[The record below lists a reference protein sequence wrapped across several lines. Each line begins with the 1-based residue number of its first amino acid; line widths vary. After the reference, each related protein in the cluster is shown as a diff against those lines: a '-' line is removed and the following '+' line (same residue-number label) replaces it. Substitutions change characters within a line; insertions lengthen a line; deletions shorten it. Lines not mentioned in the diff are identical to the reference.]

1 MFYDGKI
8 LIGRSGEEDIYIYP
22 KMANR
27 HGLIAG
33 ATGTGKT
40 VTLKVMA
47 ESFSDIGVPVFLA
60 DVKGDLSGMCTPGVG
75 GGSAEERVQKMGLA
89 ERGFTFKSFPSNYWD
104 VYAEKG
110 MPLRTTVSEMGP
122 LLLARILEL
131 NDTQTDILTVIFK
144 IADDEGLLLI
154 DTKDLRAMLQFV
166 SEHAKD
172 YSRQYGNM
180 SPNSIAAIMRSV
192 IALES
197 DGGEFFI
204 GEPAL
209 NIRDFLAT
217 DYNGKGMIQILDCQK
232 LILHPKMYST
242 FLLWLM
248 SELYETLPEVG
259 DLERPKMIFFFD
271 EAHMLFNSAS
281 KALLEKIEQV
291 VKLIRSKGVG
301 IYFITQNPKDIPDGV
316 LAQLGNK
323 VQHALRAYTP
333 ADQKGLK
340 AAASSFRENP
350 EFNTLQTLQELG
362 TGEALVSVLD
372 EKGIPTI
379 VRRAKILPPQSYMG
393 MIDDNERRRQ
403 IDSCMLY
410 NKYCDTFDRDSA
422 YEFFQRL
429 SIQQEEAAEQAA
441 LEAEKAREEA
451 LAQKQAE
458 KEAALAAKEEE
469 RKQREQQKADERAE
483 REQQRAEERAAREQQ
498 RADERAAKEQA
509 RLEERYY
516 KEQLKAQEKA
526 FKEQQKAQEKL
537 LKEQQK
543 QQDRQNRAIKQAI
556 RGTASAATG
565 TIGREIGNNLGSSFG
580 SFGKKLGGNVG
591 ASLGRGI
598 IGTLFAK

>member
-8 LIGRSGEEDIYIYP
+8 LIGKSGEEDIYIYP

-60 DVKGDLSGMCTPGVG
+60 DVKGDLSGMCAPGAES
-75 GGSAEERVQKMGLA
+75 GSAMERVQKMGLF
-89 ERGFTFKSFPSNYWD
+89 ERGFNFKGFPSNYWD

-122 LLLARILEL
+122 LLLARILDL

-154 DTKDLRAMLQFV
+154 DTKDLRSMLQFV
-166 SEHAKD
+166 SEHARD

-180 SPNSIAAIMRSV
+180 SATSIAAIMRAV
-192 IALES
+192 IALETE
-197 DGGEFFI
+197 GGEGFV

-209 NIRDFLAT
+209 NIRDWLAT

-248 SELYETLPEVG
+248 SELYEMLPEVG
-259 DLERPKMIFFFD
+259 DLDRPRMVFFFD

-281 KALLEKIEQV
+281 KALLAKIEQV

-350 EFNTLQTLQELG
+350 DFDTYTTLQELG

-379 VRRAKILPPQSYMG
+379 VKRAKILPPQSYMG
-393 MIDDNERRRQ
+393 MIDDGERDRQ
-403 IDSCMLY
+403 INACTLFM
-410 NKYCDTFDRDSA
+410 KYSDTYDRDSA

-429 SIQQEEAAEQAA
+429 NIEQQEAAEAA
-441 LEAEKAREEA
+441 FAEQQRLKEEELAR
-451 LAQKQAE
+451 KQAE

-469 RKQREQQKADERAE
+469 RQ
-483 REQQRAEERAAREQQ
+483 AREQQ
-498 RADERAAKEQA
+498 RADERAAREQA
-509 RLEERYY
+509 RLDERYY

-526 FKEQQKAQEKL
+526 LKEQQKAAEQAAKAAQKEK
-537 LKEQQK
+537 
-543 QQDRQNRAIKQAI
+543 DRKDRAVKQALK
-556 RGTASAATG
+556 GTASAATG
-565 TIGREIGNNLGSSFG
+565 TIGREIGNNLGSQFG
-580 SFGKKLGGNVG
+580 KFGKKLGGNVG

>member
-8 LIGRSGEEDIYIYP
+8 LIGKSGDEDIYIYP

-60 DVKGDLSGMCTPGVG
+60 DVKGDLSGMCAAGAES
-75 GGSAEERVQKMGLA
+75 GSAMERVQKMGLF

-122 LLLARILEL
+122 LLLSRILEL

-154 DTKDLRAMLQFV
+154 DTKDLRSMLQFV
-166 SEHAKD
+166 SEHARD

-180 SPNSIAAIMRSV
+180 SATSIAAIMRAV
-192 IALES
+192 IALETE
-197 DGGEFFI
+197 GGEGFV

-209 NIRDFLAT
+209 NIRDWLAT

-248 SELYETLPEVG
+248 SELYEMLPEVG
-259 DLERPKMIFFFD
+259 DLDRPRMVFFFD

-350 EFNTLQTLQELG
+350 EFDTLTTLQELG

-393 MIDDNERRRQ
+393 MIDDAERERQ
-403 IDSCMLY
+403 INACMLFM
-410 NKYCDTFDRDSA
+410 KYSDTYDRDSA

-429 SIQQEEAAEQAA
+429 NIEQQEAAEAA
-441 LEAEKAREEA
+441 LAEAEKAKEEE
-451 LAQKQAE
+451 LARKQAE

-469 RKQREQQKADERAE
+469 RKAKEQQKADERAE
-483 REQQRAEERAAREQQ
+483 REQQRAEERAQREQ
-498 RADERAAKEQA
+498 D
-509 RLEERYY
+509 RLQERYY

-526 FKEQQKAQEKL
+526 LKEQQKAAEQAAKAAQKEK
-537 LKEQQK
+537 
-543 QQDRQNRAIKQAI
+543 DRKDRAVKQALK
-556 RGTASAATG
+556 GTASAATG
-565 TIGREIGNNLGSSFG
+565 TIGREIGNNLGSQFG
-580 SFGKKLGGNVG
+580 KFGKKLGGNVG

>member
-8 LIGRSGEEDIYIYP
+8 LIGKSGEEDIYIYP

-60 DVKGDLSGMCTPGVG
+60 DVRGDLSGMCAAGVES
-75 GGSAEERVQKMGLA
+75 GSAMERVQKMGLF
-89 ERGFTFKSFPSNYWD
+89 ERGFNFKGFPSNYWD

-122 LLLARILEL
+122 LLLARILDL

-154 DTKDLRAMLQFV
+154 DTKDLRSMLQFV
-166 SEHAKD
+166 SEHARD

-180 SPNSIAAIMRSV
+180 SATSIAAIMRAV
-192 IALES
+192 IALETE
-197 DGGEFFI
+197 GGEGFV

-209 NIRDFLAT
+209 NIRDWLAT

-248 SELYETLPEVG
+248 SELYEMLPEVG
-259 DLERPKMIFFFD
+259 DLDRPRMVFFFD

-281 KALLEKIEQV
+281 KALLAKIEQV

-350 EFNTLQTLQELG
+350 EFDTYTTLQELG

-379 VRRAKILPPQSYMG
+379 VKRAKILLPQSYMG
-393 MIDDNERRRQ
+393 MIDDGERDRQ
-403 IDSCMLY
+403 INACTLFM
-410 NKYCDTFDRDSA
+410 KYSDTYDRDSA

-429 SIQQEEAAEQAA
+429 NIEQQEAAEAA
-441 LEAEKAREEA
+441 YAEQQRLKEEEFAR
-451 LAQKQAE
+451 KQAE

-469 RKQREQQKADERAE
+469 RQ
-483 REQQRAEERAAREQQ
+483 AREQQ
-498 RADERAAKEQA
+498 RADERAAREQA
-509 RLEERYY
+509 RLDERYY

-526 FKEQQKAQEKL
+526 LKEQQKAAEQAAKAAQKEK
-537 LKEQQK
+537 
-543 QQDRQNRAIKQAI
+543 DRKDRAVKQALK
-556 RGTASAATG
+556 GTASAATG
-565 TIGREIGNNLGSSFG
+565 TIGREIGNSLGSQFG
-580 SFGKKLGGNVG
+580 KFGKKLGGNVG

>member
-8 LIGRSGEEDIYIYP
+8 LIGKSGEEDIYIYP

-60 DVKGDLSGMCTPGVG
+60 DVKGDLSGMCAPGAES
-75 GGSAEERVQKMGLA
+75 GSAMERVQKMGLF
-89 ERGFTFKSFPSNYWD
+89 ERGFNFKGFPSNYWD

-122 LLLARILEL
+122 LLLSRILDL

-154 DTKDLRAMLQFV
+154 DTKDLRSMLQFV
-166 SEHAKD
+166 SEHARD

-180 SPNSIAAIMRSV
+180 SATSIAAIMRAV
-192 IALES
+192 IALETE
-197 DGGEFFI
+197 GGEGFV

-209 NIRDFLAT
+209 NIRDWLAT

-248 SELYETLPEVG
+248 SELYEMLPEVG
-259 DLERPKMIFFFD
+259 DLDRPRMVFFFD

-281 KALLEKIEQV
+281 KALLAKIEQV

-350 EFNTLQTLQELG
+350 EFDTYTTLQELG

-379 VRRAKILPPQSYMG
+379 VKRAKILPPQSYMG
-393 MIDDNERRRQ
+393 MIDDGERDRQ
-403 IDSCMLY
+403 INACTLFM
-410 NKYCDTFDRDSA
+410 KYSDTYDRDSA

-429 SIQQEEAAEQAA
+429 NIEQQEAAEAA
-441 LEAEKAREEA
+441 FAEQQRLKEEELAR
-451 LAQKQAE
+451 KQAE
-458 KEAALAAKEEE
+458 KEEALRLKEEE
-469 RKQREQQKADERAE
+469 RQ
-483 REQQRAEERAAREQQ
+483 AREQQ
-498 RADERAAKEQA
+498 RADERAAREQA
-509 RLEERYY
+509 RLDERYY

-543 QQDRQNRAIKQAI
+543 QKDRKDRAVKQAI
-556 RGTASAATG
+556 KGTASAATG
-565 TIGREIGNNLGSSFG
+565 TIGREIGNSLGSQFG
-580 SFGKKLGGNVG
+580 KFGKKLGGNVG

>member
-8 LIGRSGEEDIYIYP
+8 LIGKSGEEDIYIYP

-60 DVKGDLSGMCTPGVG
+60 DVKGDLSGMCAPGAES
-75 GGSAEERVQKMGLA
+75 GSAMERVQKMGLF
-89 ERGFTFKSFPSNYWD
+89 ERGFTFKGFPSNYWD

-122 LLLARILEL
+122 LLLARILDL

-154 DTKDLRAMLQFV
+154 DTKDLRSMLQFV
-166 SEHAKD
+166 SEHARD

-180 SPNSIAAIMRSV
+180 SATSIAAIMRAV
-192 IALES
+192 IALETE
-197 DGGEFFI
+197 GGEGFV

-209 NIRDFLAT
+209 NIRDWLAT

-248 SELYETLPEVG
+248 SELYEMLPEVG
-259 DLERPKMIFFFD
+259 DLDRPRMVFFFD

-281 KALLEKIEQV
+281 KALLAKIEQV

-350 EFNTLQTLQELG
+350 EFDTYTTLQELG

-379 VRRAKILPPQSYMG
+379 VKRAKILPPQSYMG
-393 MIDDNERRRQ
+393 MIDDGERDRQ
-403 IDSCMLY
+403 INACTLFM
-410 NKYCDTFDRDSA
+410 KYSDTYDRDSA

-429 SIQQEEAAEQAA
+429 NIEQQEAAEAA
-441 LEAEKAREEA
+441 FAEQQRLKEEELAR
-451 LAQKQAE
+451 KQAE
-458 KEAALAAKEEE
+458 KEEALRLKEEE
-469 RKQREQQKADERAE
+469 RQ
-483 REQQRAEERAAREQQ
+483 AREQQ
-498 RADERAAKEQA
+498 RADERAAREQA
-509 RLEERYY
+509 RLDERYY

-543 QQDRQNRAIKQAI
+543 QKDRKDRAVKQAI
-556 RGTASAATG
+556 KGTASAATG
-565 TIGREIGNNLGSSFG
+565 TIGREIGNSLGSQFG
-580 SFGKKLGGNVG
+580 KFGKKLGGNVG

>member
-8 LIGRSGEEDIYIYP
+8 LIGKSGDEDIYIYP
-22 KMANR
+22 RMANR

-40 VTLKVMA
+40 VSLKVMA

-60 DVKGDLSGMCTPGVG
+60 DVKGDLSGMCQAGVE
-75 GGSAEERVQKMGLA
+75 GGSALERVQKFNLF
-89 ERGFTFKSFPSNYWD
+89 ERGFSFKSFPSNYWD

-180 SPNSIAAIMRSV
+180 SATSIAAIMRAV
-192 IALES
+192 IALETE
-197 DGGEFFI
+197 GGEVFV

-209 NIRDFLAT
+209 NIRDWIAT

-259 DLERPKMIFFFD
+259 DLDRPKMVFFFD

-323 VQHALRAYTP
+323 IQHALRAYTP

-350 EFNTLQTLQELG
+350 EFDTLQTLQELG

-379 VRRAKILPPQSYMG
+379 VKRTKILPPQSYMG
-393 MIDDNERRRQ
+393 MIDDGERARQ
-403 IDSCMLY
+403 INSCTLFT
-410 NKYCDTFDRDSA
+410 KYQETYDRDSA

-429 SIQQEEAAEQAA
+429 NIEQQEAFEAAA
-441 LEAEKAREEA
+441 LEAQRAKEEA

-458 KEAALAAKEEE
+458 KEELLRRKEEE
-469 RKQREQQKADERAE
+469 RAAKEQAKAD
-483 REQQRAEERAAREQQ
+483 ERAAREQQ
-498 RADERAAKEQA
+498 REEERIAREQAKAEERA
-509 RLEERYY
+509 Y
-516 KEQLKAQEKA
+516 KEQLKAQERLL
-526 FKEQQKAQEKL
+526 KEQQKAQEKA
-537 LKEQQK
+537 LKEAQK
-543 QQDRQNRAIKQAI
+543 EKERQERAVRNAIK
-556 RGTASAATG
+556 GTASAATG
-565 TIGREIGNNLGSSFG
+565 TIGREVGKSLGSSFG
-580 SFGKKLGGNVG
+580 SFGKTLGGNVG

-598 IGTLFAK
+598 IGTLFAKK

>member
-8 LIGRSGEEDIYIYP
+8 LIGKSGEEDIYIYP

-60 DVKGDLSGMCTPGVG
+60 DVKGDLSGMCAPGAES
-75 GGSAEERVQKMGLA
+75 GSAMERVQKMGLF
-89 ERGFTFKSFPSNYWD
+89 ERGFNFKGFPSNYWD

-122 LLLARILEL
+122 LLLARILDL

-154 DTKDLRAMLQFV
+154 DTKDLRSMLQFV
-166 SEHAKD
+166 SEHARD

-180 SPNSIAAIMRSV
+180 SATSIAAIMRAV
-192 IALES
+192 IALETE
-197 DGGEFFI
+197 GGEGFV

-209 NIRDFLAT
+209 NIRDWLAT

-248 SELYETLPEVG
+248 SELYEMLPEVG
-259 DLERPKMIFFFD
+259 DLDRPRMVFFFD

-281 KALLEKIEQV
+281 KALLAKIEQV
-291 VKLIRSKGVG
+291 VTLIRSKGVG

-350 EFNTLQTLQELG
+350 EFDTYTTLQELG

-379 VRRAKILPPQSYMG
+379 VKRAKILPPQSYMG
-393 MIDDNERRRQ
+393 MIDDGERDRQ
-403 IDSCMLY
+403 INACTLFM
-410 NKYCDTFDRDSA
+410 KYSDTYDRDSA

-429 SIQQEEAAEQAA
+429 NIEQQEAAEAA
-441 LEAEKAREEA
+441 FAEQQRLKEEELAR
-451 LAQKQAE
+451 KQAE
-458 KEAALAAKEEE
+458 KEEALRLKEEE
-469 RKQREQQKADERAE
+469 RQ
-483 REQQRAEERAAREQQ
+483 AREQQ
-498 RADERAAKEQA
+498 RADERAAREQA
-509 RLEERYY
+509 RLDERYY

-543 QQDRQNRAIKQAI
+543 QKDRKDRAVKQAI
-556 RGTASAATG
+556 KGTASAATG
-565 TIGREIGNNLGSSFG
+565 TIGREIGNSLGSQFG
-580 SFGKKLGGNVG
+580 KFGKKLGGNVG

>member
-8 LIGRSGEEDIYIYP
+8 LIGKSGEEDIYIYP

-60 DVKGDLSGMCTPGVG
+60 DVKGDLSGMCAPGAES
-75 GGSAEERVQKMGLA
+75 GSAMERVQKMGLF
-89 ERGFTFKSFPSNYWD
+89 ERGFNFKGFPSNYWD

-122 LLLARILEL
+122 LLLARILDL

-154 DTKDLRAMLQFV
+154 DTKDLRSMLQFV
-166 SEHAKD
+166 SEHARD

-180 SPNSIAAIMRSV
+180 SATSIAAIMRAV
-192 IALES
+192 IALETE
-197 DGGEFFI
+197 GGEGFV

-209 NIRDFLAT
+209 NIRDWLAT

-248 SELYETLPEVG
+248 SELYEMLPEVG
-259 DLERPKMIFFFD
+259 DLDRPRMVFFFD

-281 KALLEKIEQV
+281 KALLAKIEQV

-350 EFNTLQTLQELG
+350 EFDTYTTLQELG

-379 VRRAKILPPQSYMG
+379 VKRAKILPPQSYMG
-393 MIDDNERRRQ
+393 MIDDGERDRQ
-403 IDSCMLY
+403 INACTLFM
-410 NKYCDTFDRDSA
+410 KYSDTYDRDSA

-429 SIQQEEAAEQAA
+429 NIEQQEAAEAA
-441 LEAEKAREEA
+441 FAEQQRLKEEELAR
-451 LAQKQAE
+451 KQAE

-469 RKQREQQKADERAE
+469 RQ
-483 REQQRAEERAAREQQ
+483 AREQQ
-498 RADERAAKEQA
+498 RADERAAREQA
-509 RLEERYY
+509 RLDERYY

-543 QQDRQNRAIKQAI
+543 QKDRKDRAVRQAIK
-556 RGTASAATG
+556 GTASAATG
-565 TIGREIGNNLGSSFG
+565 TIGREIGNSLGSQFG
-580 SFGKKLGGNVG
+580 KFGKKLGGNVG

>member
-8 LIGRSGEEDIYIYP
+8 LIGKSGEEDIYIYP

-60 DVKGDLSGMCTPGVG
+60 DVKGDLSGMCAPGAES
-75 GGSAEERVQKMGLA
+75 GSAMERVQKMGLF
-89 ERGFTFKSFPSNYWD
+89 ERGFTFKGFPSNYWD

-122 LLLARILEL
+122 LLLARILDL

-154 DTKDLRAMLQFV
+154 DTKDLRSMLQFV

-180 SPNSIAAIMRSV
+180 SATSIAAIMRAV
-192 IALES
+192 IALETE
-197 DGGEFFI
+197 GGEGFV

-209 NIRDFLAT
+209 NIRDWLAT

-248 SELYETLPEVG
+248 SELYEMLPEVG
-259 DLERPKMIFFFD
+259 DLDRPRMVFFFD

-281 KALLEKIEQV
+281 KALLAKIEQV

-350 EFNTLQTLQELG
+350 EFDTYTTFQELG

-379 VRRAKILPPQSYMG
+379 VKRAKILPPQSYMG
-393 MIDDNERRRQ
+393 MIDDGERDRQ
-403 IDSCMLY
+403 INACTLFM
-410 NKYCDTFDRDSA
+410 KYSDTYDRDSA

-429 SIQQEEAAEQAA
+429 NIEQQEAAEAA
-441 LEAEKAREEA
+441 YAEQQRLKEEEFAR
-451 LAQKQAE
+451 KQAE

-469 RKQREQQKADERAE
+469 RQ
-483 REQQRAEERAAREQQ
+483 AREQQ
-498 RADERAAKEQA
+498 RADERAAREQA
-509 RLEERYY
+509 RLDERYY

-526 FKEQQKAQEKL
+526 LKEQQKAAEQAAKAAQKEK
-537 LKEQQK
+537 
-543 QQDRQNRAIKQAI
+543 DRKDRAVKQALK
-556 RGTASAATG
+556 GTASAATG
-565 TIGREIGNNLGSSFG
+565 TIGREIGNSLGSQFG
-580 SFGKKLGGNVG
+580 KFGKKLGGNVG